1 MNKYS
6 KLELFIGLKKLL
18 KKKKNG
24 INKMKFGQ
32 QKHLWQ

>member
-6 KLELFIGLKKLL
+6 KLELFIGLNKLL
-18 KKKKNG
+18 KKKNG